1 MKTGRVAVFTQYRG
15 PMTFREYPLP
25 DVGPEDMLVKLR
37 LANICGSDLHFWKGK
52 GPKMPSGFPQI
63 LGHEMVGNI
72 VAIGK
77 NVDTDSQGETLKQGD
92 RITYTYFSPCRHCWM
107 CLTGK
112 PGCPNRYRHWLGV
125 SSEDAPH
132 FHGGFG
138 EYYYMKAGRSVFKVP
153 EDLPDPLVSPVNCA
167 LSQAIYGL
175 YKTGVHL
182 GDTVVI
188 QGCGGLGLYAIAVA
202 RETGAGKVI
211 AVDRLPQRLQLAR
224 EFGADETISVEETS
238 QEDRVGFVMEKTR
251 GIGADVVAEFA
262 GAPQVVSE
270 GLEMLRWGG
279 RYLWLG
285 NINLGFP
292 TQVDPANVVR
302 CSKVVQGVIVYQGWV
317 IGRALDFLSRTRE
330 KYPFHKII
338 SNTFPFS
345 QINEAMAFADQGKG
359 IRVALNFN

>member
-132 FHGGFG
+132 FHGGVRRVLLHESRTFG
-138 EYYYMKAGRSVFKVP
+138 
-153 EDLPDPLVSPVNCA
+153 
-167 LSQAIYGL
+167 
-175 YKTGVHL
+175 
-182 GDTVVI
+182 
-188 QGCGGLGLYAIAVA
+188 
-202 RETGAGKVI
+202 
-211 AVDRLPQRLQLAR
+211 
-224 EFGADETISVEETS
+224 
-238 QEDRVGFVMEKTR
+238 
-251 GIGADVVAEFA
+251 
-262 GAPQVVSE
+262 
-270 GLEMLRWGG
+270 
-279 RYLWLG
+279 
-285 NINLGFP
+285 
-292 TQVDPANVVR
+292 
-302 CSKVVQGVIVYQGWV
+302 VQGA
-317 IGRALDFLSRTRE
+317 RRSARSSRLSRQLCLI
-330 KYPFHKII
+330 PGDLWIVQDG
-338 SNTFPFS
+338 SPP
-345 QINEAMAFADQGKG
+345 G
-359 IRVALNFN
+359 